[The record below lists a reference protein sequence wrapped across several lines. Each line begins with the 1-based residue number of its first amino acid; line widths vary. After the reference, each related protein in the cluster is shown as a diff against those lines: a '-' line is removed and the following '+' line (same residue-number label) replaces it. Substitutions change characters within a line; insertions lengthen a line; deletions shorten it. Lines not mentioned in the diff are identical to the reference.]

1 MQHVRVGVAASLRLV
16 LSAARYR
23 RQYRGVGVPA
33 GNERQLADQGN
44 RSRQA
49 NQHRDYCQQDVI
61 PALWEVVPM
70 IEVLK

>member
-1 MQHVRVGVAASLRLV
+1 
-16 LSAARYR
+16 
-23 RQYRGVGVPA
+23 VPA